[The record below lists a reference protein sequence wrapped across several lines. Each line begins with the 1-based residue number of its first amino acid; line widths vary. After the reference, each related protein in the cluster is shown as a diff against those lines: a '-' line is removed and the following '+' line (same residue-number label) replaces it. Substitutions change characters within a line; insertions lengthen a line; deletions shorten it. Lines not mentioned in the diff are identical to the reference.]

1 MQYAKAMGLNVVG
14 LDVNE
19 AKLSLARLVGAD
31 ATVNALDS
39 DAVQQV
45 IEATKGGAH
54 GVLVT
59 AVSVPAFSQAIQML
73 RPKGTMALI
82 GLPPGGFQTPIFDV
96 VLKRLTIR
104 GSIVGTR
111 KDLAEAIAFA
121 ARGKVR
127 VDIHLAKLEE
137 INRIFADLKAGKI
150 EGRVV
155 VDLRA

>member
-1 MQYAKAMGLNVVG
+1 M
-14 LDVNE
+14 
-19 AKLSLARLVGAD
+19 
-31 ATVNALDS
+31 NALDS
-39 DAVQQV
+39 DAVAQV

-104 GSIVGTR
+104 GTIVGTR

-137 INRIFADLKAGKI
+137 INRIFADLKAGTA
-150 EGRVV
+150 R
-155 VDLRA
+155 